1 MEVRRTNA
9 ALQRITGQKP
19 TLMRP
24 PYAARTQRTDK
35 VVGANGLAV
44 VVWEQLTGGLGG
56 RPQHGGGHHELTVQR
71 ASRDS
76 ILLMHDIHLW
86 TVDTAAPTIDTLQKQ
101 GYTLV
106 TVSQLLGSTKP
117 GKLYPAA

>member
-1 MEVRRTNA
+1 MHPPPADIAPCQVVNAEDLRHGLVR
-9 ALQRITGQKP
+9 KP
-19 TLMRP
+19 
-24 PYAARTQRTDK
+24 
-35 VVGANGLAV
+35 
-44 VVWEQLTGGLGG
+44 
-56 RPQHGGGHHELTVQR
+56 
-71 ASRDS
+71 
-76 ILLMHDIHLW
+76 LW